1 MQCHYLTRVNRW
13 IILPASIVKS
23 WLDEHPDYCYYLLD
37 QAPKRTVYLLT
48 YHYPRPGIKEAINE
62 FIQDLIS
69 TLKENL
75 SIKVIE

>member
-23 WLDEHPDYCYYLLD
+23 WIDEHQDYHYCTLD